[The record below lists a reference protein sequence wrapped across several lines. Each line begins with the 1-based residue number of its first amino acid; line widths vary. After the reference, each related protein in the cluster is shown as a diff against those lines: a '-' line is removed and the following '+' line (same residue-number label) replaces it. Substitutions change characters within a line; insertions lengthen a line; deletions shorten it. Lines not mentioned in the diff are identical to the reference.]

1 METIQVK
8 EVQKLK
14 LNVTNINSFL
24 KKSSKDYTKV
34 KKDNKRLV
42 SDQVKRKKTK
52 EKEKTIEKKGLS
64 GSSPLSNVK
73 QVAESS
79 AGIFDKILSF
89 GGILLSGILL
99 NALPSIKKKV
109 DKFAKDNKEI
119 IGNVTKSLIVV
130 KDFTAN
136 LFDAFTGPY
145 SQENSLDWLGKFNDS
160 GKLESGVL
168 KKVEQA
174 FDGVGIMINAID
186 KALGGEGKVGN
197 FVITGER
204 ILAKQGGK
212 TGEYNITTKEFTPR
226 AFTEEENRR
235 YQSGD
240 FRPEGST
247 DPSTGERDS
256 AHGSGG
262 GGRQSGAVFD
272 AGKGGTGKRIFLH
285 WSAGAHSTPYSAY
298 HSIALGDGT
307 LIRNTPYSQDKSAH
321 TAGANSNSV
330 GLAIAAMG
338 GEGVSENN
346 FGPYPPT
353 EKQLNVMIGEAAKLA
368 LEWGWSEGTVDS
380 NVRTHGEWERYATR
394 TGKLPGKPQRWDV
407 DKLRQSDP
415 NIDTS
420 KVLSHGGNEL
430 RNRIKQKL
438 RELKNQGSKMSRALN
453 PSNNK
458 PDLFTLLNTNI
469 GEKGSTTIIH
479 ARQPI
484 LT

>member
-1 METIQVK
+1 METTQGK
-8 EVQKLK
+8 EVKKLK

-24 KKSSKDYTKV
+24 KKSNKNYV
-34 KKDNKRLV
+34 AIKKNNKRLV

-119 IGNVTKSLIVV
+119 IDNVTKSLIVV
-130 KDFTAN
+130 KDFAVN
-136 LFDAFTGPY
+136 LFDSFTGPY
-145 SQENSLDWLGKFNDS
+145 SQEGSLDWLGKFNDS

-174 FDGVGIMINAID
+174 FDGVGKLINDID
-186 KALGGEGKVGN
+186 KALGGEGKIGN
-197 FVITGER
+197 ALITGER
-204 ILAKQGGK
+204 VLAKQGGK
-212 TGEYNITTKEFTPR
+212 TGEYNLTTKEFTPR

-247 DPSTGERDS
+247 NNQTPSTSVDGSELVITSEMGMRDLALS
-256 AHGSGG
+256 PGMHMGVDIAGPEGTPLVAFTSGKLLDKGIDGGYGNYVVWADDKGIEHFYGHLKKSSPIEIGSSLNKGQVIG
-262 GGRQSGAVFD
+262 LMGNTGRSSGPH
-272 AGKGGTGKRIFLH
+272 LH
-285 WSAGAHSTPYSAY
+285 WETAMKT
-298 HSIALGDGT
+298 GDTG
-307 LIRNTPYSQDKSAH
+307 RSKSAVLSRFNPLSKYKKLDPFKLNKIPK
-321 TAGANSNSV
+321 TKQSSDGRGGNMSRLSRSSN
-330 GLAIAAMG
+330 
-338 GEGVSENN
+338 
-346 FGPYPPT
+346 T
-353 EKQLNVMIGEAAKLA
+353 
-368 LEWGWSEGTVDS
+368 T
-380 NVRTHGEWERYATR
+380 
-394 TGKLPGKPQRWDV
+394 
-407 DKLRQSDP
+407 
-415 NIDTS
+415 TS
-420 KVLSHGGNEL
+420 KN
-430 RNRIKQKL
+430 
-438 RELKNQGSKMSRALN
+438 NQISM
-453 PSNNK
+453 
-458 PDLFTLLNTNI
+458 LNTNI

>member
-1 METIQVK
+1 METTQGK
-8 EVQKLK
+8 EVKKLK

-24 KKSSKDYTKV
+24 KKSNKDYV
-34 KKDNKRLV
+34 AIKKNNKRLV
-42 SDQVKRKKTK
+42 SDQNKIKKTK
-52 EKEKTIEKKGLS
+52 EKENTIEKKGLS

-79 AGIFDKILSF
+79 VGIFDKILSF

-109 DKFAKDNKEI
+109 DKFAKDNEEI
-119 IGNVTKSLIVV
+119 IGNVTKALIVV
-130 KDFTAN
+130 KDFGVN

-145 SQENSLDWLGKFNDS
+145 SKKNSLDWLGKFGDS
-160 GKLESGVL
+160 GKLESGVIKEIEKTFNGL
-168 KKVEQA
+168 GK
-174 FDGVGIMINAID
+174 MINDID
-186 KALGGEGKVGN
+186 TAMGGKGTIGNVLIIGEKV
-197 FVITGER
+197 
-204 ILAKQGGK
+204 LAKQGGK
-212 TGEYNITTKEFTPR
+212 TGVLNNLTGEFTPR
-226 AFTEEENRR
+226 AFTEEESRR
-235 YQSGD
+235 FQSGNIKIA
-240 FRPEGST
+240 
-247 DPSTGERDS
+247 PSTGERDS

-338 GEGVSENN
+338 GAGVSENN

-353 EKQLNVMIGEAAKLA
+353 EQQLNVMIGEAAKLA

-394 TGKLPGKPQRWDV
+394 NNLLPGAPQRWDV

-438 RELKNQGSKMSRALN
+438 RELKNQGSLISRTIN

-458 PDLFTLLNTNI
+458 QDLFTLLNTNI

>member
-1 METIQVK
+1 METTQGK
-8 EVQKLK
+8 EVKKIK

-24 KKSSKDYTKV
+24 KKSNKDYV
-34 KKDNKRLV
+34 AIKKNNKRLV
-42 SDQVKRKKTK
+42 SDQNKIKKTK

-109 DKFAKDNKEI
+109 DKFAKDNEEI

-130 KDFTAN
+130 KDFGVN
-136 LFDAFTGPY
+136 LFNAFTGPY

-174 FDGVGIMINAID
+174 FDGVGKMINDID
-186 KALGGEGKVGN
+186 KALGGEGKIGN

-204 ILAKQGGK
+204 ILAKQGGQ
-212 TGEYNITTKEFTPR
+212 TGEYNLTTKEFTPR

-240 FRPEGST
+240 FRPES
-247 DPSTGERDS
+247 
-256 AHGSGG
+256 
-262 GGRQSGAVFD
+262 
-272 AGKGGTGKRIFLH
+272 
-285 WSAGAHSTPYSAY
+285 
-298 HSIALGDGT
+298 
-307 LIRNTPYSQDKSAH
+307 
-321 TAGANSNSV
+321 
-330 GLAIAAMG
+330 
-338 GEGVSENN
+338 
-346 FGPYPPT
+346 
-353 EKQLNVMIGEAAKLA
+353 
-368 LEWGWSEGTVDS
+368 
-380 NVRTHGEWERYATR
+380 
-394 TGKLPGKPQRWDV
+394 
-407 DKLRQSDP
+407 SDP
-415 NIDTS
+415 KNTATPTI
-420 KVLSHGGNEL
+420 HGL
-430 RNRIKQKL
+430 V
-438 RELKNQGSKMSRALN
+438 N
-453 PSNNK
+453 PT
-458 PDLFTLLNTNI
+458 PNTNI
-469 GEKGSTTIIH
+469 LENKGGYAADTGLDIIGKTGDPIVSPVDGILEYAERGHTAQMGQDSDPTKPGIQDQLSFRIRLDSPFTFEGKKVNFVYGTHLSTLDPAVANKSNISIKAGQRLGTMGVANNVPHLHIGFIEDRLQTKFLNFQEVRRLLSGQSSKKSKLGAFGLPKGIIKDEKNKQALKVSSNTTTSKNNQISMLNTTVGEKGSTTIIH

>member
-1 METIQVK
+1 METTQGK
-8 EVQKLK
+8 EVKKLK

-24 KKSSKDYTKV
+24 KKSNKDYV
-34 KKDNKRLV
+34 AIKKNNKRLV
-42 SDQVKRKKTK
+42 SDQNKIKKTK

-109 DKFAKDNKEI
+109 DKFAEDNKEI

-130 KDFTAN
+130 KDFTLN
-136 LFDAFTGPY
+136 LFNAFTGPY

-160 GKLESGVL
+160 GKLESGIL

-174 FDGVGIMINAID
+174 FDSVGKLINDID
-186 KALGGEGKVGN
+186 KALGGEGKIGN

-204 ILAKQGGK
+204 ILAKQGGQ
-212 TGEYNITTKEFTPR
+212 TGEYNLTTKEFTPR

-240 FRPEGST
+240 FRSEGST
-247 DPSTGERDS
+247 NNQTPFTGGRDSVDQSGGERDS
-256 AHGSGG
+256 RGG
-262 GGRQSGAVFD
+262 GKKGHYYFPLPNGRFAGSSAQYYGAGRNYGGH
-272 AGKGGTGKRIFLH
+272 AGIDL
-285 WSAGAHSTPYSAY
+285 
-298 HSIALGDGT
+298 
-307 LIRNTPYSQDKSAH
+307 
-321 TAGANSNSV
+321 
-330 GLAIAAMG
+330 
-338 GEGVSENN
+338 
-346 FGPYPPT
+346 T
-353 EKQLNVMIGEAAKLA
+353 EKPPYGSK
-368 LEWGWSEGTVDS
+368 
-380 NVRTHGEWERYATR
+380 
-394 TGKLPGKPQRWDV
+394 
-407 DKLRQSDP
+407 P
-415 NIDTS
+415 NIDVVALVGGTVIGDKYLAGKEYMSGMMIKGNDGNDQRYLHMTPMLKVGDSAKAGQKIGELVDMREVGRSIDETHLHFEVYRSGRGGHLDPHKIYPQFFRNPNTAPKSFDNRS
-420 KVLSHGGNEL
+420 KSSGGN
-430 RNRIKQKL
+430 
-438 RELKNQGSKMSRALN
+438 MSQII

-458 PDLFTLLNTNI
+458 TDQLAVLNTTV

-484 LT
+484 LN

>member
-1 METIQVK
+1 METTQGK
-8 EVQKLK
+8 EVKKLK

-24 KKSSKDYTKV
+24 KKSNKDYV
-34 KKDNKRLV
+34 AIKKNNKRLV
-42 SDQVKRKKTK
+42 SDQNKIKKTK

-119 IGNVTKSLIVV
+119 IDNVTKSLIVV
-130 KDFTAN
+130 KDFTLN
-136 LFDAFTGPY
+136 LFNAFTGPY
-145 SQENSLDWLGKFNDS
+145 SKKNSLDSLGKFDDS
-160 GKLESGVL
+160 GKLVGGAL

-174 FDGVGIMINAID
+174 FDGVGKIINGVN
-186 KALGGEGKVGN
+186 KALGGKGKIGN
-197 FVITGER
+197 AIITGER
-204 ILAKQGGK
+204 VLSKQGGQ
-212 TGEYNITTKEFTPR
+212 TGEYNKTTKEFTPR

-247 DPSTGERDS
+247 NPSTGERDS

-307 LIRNTPYSQDKSAH
+307 LIRNTPYSQDKSRH

-394 TGKLPGKPQRWDV
+394 NGILGGAPQRWDV

-438 RELKNQGSKMSRALN
+438 RELKNQGTKISRTINSL
-453 PSNNK
+453 NNK
-458 PDLFTLLNTNI
+458 TDQLAVLNTTV